1 MGRAKGLVTLA
12 VTTRWPERTAVA
24 GVHVPRVV
32 TAAPALWQKLAPVR
46 WVLVAVCVGLPV
58 LETALVFVLTPG
70 SSPSLAPQA
79 SAVAPFGVFHD
90 LRWLSVYTS
99 SWPTFG
105 ALAAAVLVGRG
116 ALTAVC
122 VRLAWPRTT
131 PPPPMGRLLARGV
144 AATLVA
150 AIFLAPSVVLLF
162 GLAVVPV
169 SWLFIAAVPLALG
182 VALVV
187 HPIAVT
193 GGWWKRVIPLH
204 AVGWVAASFLA
215 MTVAA
220 AAIAYAPRW
229 AAYLVAAASGV
240 FNARAW
246 VGMVGA
252 VVEPRHV
259 HRAVPAVPLAL
270 VAMAAVVALGSVTG
284 FTGASTQRT
293 GNGAQAPYRPP
304 APGDRAVLVV
314 SGYGSHWAG
323 EPEHPVPGPFFE
335 QRFSYLGLRASGQP
349 LPYTGADTVQP
360 LSALDAKMAVQ
371 VAALHNATGRPV
383 DIVAESEGALMAK
396 TYLVADPNPPVGTVV
411 MASPLLAPGRV
422 SYPAGTSATG
432 VGLPSRDA
440 LQLLSGAYRSVAPID
455 LDPNSPFLKSVD
467 QLAPLLQQVL
477 ACPSPGVHQVALL
490 PLADAT
496 AAPTHLTLPFPAVVV
511 PAFHGG
517 LIGNPSTDGIIAS
530 ALDGQVP
537 SGSGELRDLDSLISA
552 SASAWQVPSLALAA
566 YSRTIPGRH
575 PPNDCGVLAD
585 DLRS

>member
-1 MGRAKGLVTLA
+1 
-12 VTTRWPERTAVA
+12 VA
-24 GVHVPRVV
+24 GSHLPPAVFG
-32 TAAPALWQKLAPVR
+32 APAFWRKLAPVR
-46 WVLVAVCVGLPV
+46 WVLVAVCVALPV
-58 LETALVFVLTPG
+58 LETALVIVLTPG

-105 ALAAAVLVGRG
+105 ALAGAMLVARG
-116 ALTAVC
+116 ALTAVS
-122 VRLAWPRTT
+122 VRLAWPATT
-131 PPPPMGRLLARGV
+131 PPPAMPRLLARGV
-144 AATLVA
+144 GATLVA
-150 AIFLAPSVVLLF
+150 AVFLAPSVVLLF

-220 AAIAYAPRW
+220 AAIAFAPRW

-252 VVEPRHV
+252 VVEPRHI

-284 FTGASTQRT
+284 FTGARTPSTAS
-293 GNGAQAPYRPP
+293 GARAAYRPP
-304 APGDRAVLVV
+304 APGDVAVLVV
-314 SGYGSHWAG
+314 SGYGSHWDG
-323 EPEHPVPGPFFE
+323 DPEHPVPGPFFE
-335 QRFSYLGLRASGQP
+335 QRFSYRGLRPSGQP

-360 LSALDAKMAVQ
+360 LSALDAKMASQ
-371 VAALHNATGRPV
+371 VAVLHEATGRRV
-383 DIVAESEGALMAK
+383 DIVAESEGALIAK
-396 TYLVADPNPPVGTVV
+396 TYLVAEPRPPVGTVV

-422 SYPAGTSATG
+422 SYPIGRSGTGA
-432 VGLPSRDA
+432 GLPSRDA

-455 LDPNSPFLKSVD
+455 LDPDSAFLKSVD
-467 QLAPLLQQVL
+467 QLAPLLRDVL
-477 ACPSPGVHQVALL
+477 ACPAPGVRQVAVL

-496 AAPTHLTLPFPAVVV
+496 AAPARPALPFPTVVV

-537 SGSGELRDLDSLISA
+537 AGSGELRDLESLISA
-552 SASAWQVPSLALAA
+552 SASAWQVPSLAMAA
-566 YSRTIPGRH
+566 YSRTIPGHH
-575 PPNDCGVLAD
+575 PPNDCRLLAH